1 MKISKQFSPVTIVLE
16 TQEEIDQL
24 YEITRYVSGGGK
36 VRAFFDTLGKSLID
50 HSKFDIAK
58 PKLAGDVTVR

>member
-1 MKISKQFSPVTIVLE
+1 MKISKQFSPLTIVLE

-36 VRAFFDTLGKSLID
+36 VRDFFDTLGKSLID
-50 HSKFDIAK
+50 HSKFDISK